1 MWHHAVVRRPGTL
14 GLGLL
19 VPLLLAGCTMAATI
33 PPPSAQPPSSESSI
47 PAAPSRSP
55 SSDPSP
61 PGSAPGTSSPVAA
74 AATLAG
80 EPLVR
85 VEARVERNREGE
97 PEELLI
103 TADAL
108 VDPASDRGHAAVDFA
123 GMLAGPSGSPMT
135 TETRFEI
142 AWDPDWTWTLVESD
156 TGEPVWA
163 RIPRAE
169 AADRGGLLGRMPDE
183 LLGLLRLAAS
193 ATDGGVGPLPPAE
206 LDGQPAARFTVPVSA
221 ADVVARGIP
230 APSMSVAQFTE
241 TYGMEVV
248 NLETWL
254 VGGQLRR
261 IVLVLERERALYGGP
276 DRTETIHDVRP
287 ASGGELEVPPSG
299 TIEDR

>member
-1 MWHHAVVRRPGTL
+1 M
-14 GLGLL
+14 
-19 VPLLLAGCTMAATI
+19 
-33 PPPSAQPPSSESSI
+33 
-47 PAAPSRSP
+47 
-55 SSDPSP
+55 
-61 PGSAPGTSSPVAA
+61 
-74 AATLAG
+74 
-80 EPLVR
+80 R

-108 VDPASDRGHAAVDFA
+108 VDPASGRGRAAVDFS
-123 GMLAGPSGSPMT
+123 GMLAGPSGSPLT
-135 TETRFEI
+135 TETRYEI

-169 AADRGGLLGRMPDE
+169 AAVRGGLLGRMPDE
-183 LLGLLRLAAS
+183 LLGLLRLAAG
-193 ATDGGVGPLPPAE
+193 ADTGGVAPLAPAD
-206 LDGQPAARFTVPVSA
+206 LDGLPAARFAVPVSA
-221 ADVVARGIP
+221 ADVVAQGIP
-230 APSMSVAQFTE
+230 APSISVAQFTE
-241 TYGMEVV
+241 TYGTDVV
-248 NLETWL
+248 NLEIWL

-287 ASGGELEVPPSG
+287 AAGDALEVPPTG